1 MAATGYPVPAA
12 EAGAELRFENS
23 RFIGLASP
31 ADSVEK
37 ARSFIRDIRRRYP
50 DASHH
55 VYAFAI
61 GYGASLTLGMS
72 DDGEPSGTAGRPVL
86 AVVKG
91 AELGDVVV
99 VVTRYFG
106 GTKLG
111 TGGLVRAYT
120 ASAQAVLSEVSRA
133 VKTTWQVVTLE
144 VPYAYYEPCRAAIE
158 AVGGGVDR
166 EEFAEKVSL
175 EAHVPEEHVDDLD
188 QAVRDLT
195 SGRVSLD
202 REGGFPVLDPPGGS
216 PDHAG

>member
-1 MAATGYPVPAA
+1 MASTGYPVPAA
-12 EAGAELRFENS
+12 EASAELRFQNS
-23 RFIGLASP
+23 RFLGIAGP
-31 ADSVEK
+31 AGSVEE
-37 ARSFIRDIRRRYP
+37 ARSFIRDIRERYP

-72 DDGEPSGTAGRPVL
+72 DDGEPPGTAGRPVL

-120 ASAQAVLSEVSRA
+120 ATAQAALAEVSRA
-133 VKTTWQVVTLE
+133 VKITWQTVGLE
-144 VPYAYYEPCRAAIE
+144 VPYAFYEPCKAAIE
-158 AVGGGVDR
+158 AVGGGMGH
-166 EEFAEKVSL
+166 EEFAEKVTL
-175 EAHVPEEHVDDLD
+175 QARVPEEHVEDLD
-188 QAVRDLT
+188 RAVQDIT

-202 REGGFPVLDPPGGS
+202 RGVRKKS
-216 PDHAG
+216 